1 MRALIMAAAIVV
13 STAGSSFA
21 QSERGYIDVSGG
33 VASAPDATSGDV
45 AGEFGARIARR
56 LFVFADVGQFHN
68 VQPSMVQP
76 AVDAADAS
84 LASSGATV
92 AGAGRVPAWHTIGGV
107 RYTIATRGGV
117 SPYVLGGAGFARLSP
132 TAQFTYQGGTLPGTT
147 ITPTVGDDVT
157 EQVVSSGAFVQ
168 PAAAN
173 AFMFTAGG
181 GVEVP
186 VAPHVSVD
194 VGYRVSRISAD
205 TLVNA
210 QSVVAGIGYRF

>member
-1 MRALIMAAAIVV
+1 MRALIMAAVVVV
-13 STAGSSFA
+13 STAAPSFA
-21 QSERGYIDVSGG
+21 QSERAYIAVGGG

-45 AGEFGARIARR
+45 AGQFGVRVARN

-68 VQPSMVQP
+68 LQPSIVQP

-92 AGAGRVPAWHTIGGV
+92 TGTGRVPAWHTIGGV
-107 RYTIATRGGV
+107 RYSIPTHRGI

-132 TAQFTYQGGTLPGTT
+132 TAQFIYQDGTLPDTT
-147 ITPTVGDDVT
+147 ITPTTGDDVT
-157 EQVVSSGAFVQ
+157 AQVVASGAFVQ
-168 PAAAN
+168 PVATN

-186 VAPHVSVD
+186 VAPHMSVD
-194 VGYRVSRISAD
+194 VGYRVSRISTD
-205 TLVNA
+205 TPVNA
-210 QSVVAGIGYRF
+210 QSVVAGVSYRF

>member
-1 MRALIMAAAIVV
+1 
-13 STAGSSFA
+13 
-21 QSERGYIDVSGG
+21 
-33 VASAPDATSGDV
+33 V
-45 AGEFGARIARR
+45 AGEFGVRVARH
-56 LFVFADVGQFHN
+56 LFVFAEVGQFHN

-92 AGAGRVPAWHTIGGV
+92 TGTGRVPAWHTIGGV
-107 RYTIATRGGV
+107 RYSIPARGGV

-132 TAQFTYQGGTLPGTT
+132 TAQFIYQDGTLPGAT
-147 ITPTVGDDVT
+147 ITPTIGDDVT
-157 EQVVSSGAFVQ
+157 AQVVSSGAFLQ
-168 PAAAN
+168 PAATN

-194 VGYRVSRISAD
+194 AGYRVSRISAD
-205 TLVNA
+205 TPVTA
-210 QSVVAGIGYRF
+210 QSVVAGVSYRF